1 MDVMLEKLLEK
12 SEALLL
18 RLVGQ
23 PETISLIEAKCSL
36 REVIQEIREACK
48 ERETATCGTQSLAAA
63 FSQQI
68 SVEDEPEPVAR
79 FRSDQEFI
87 DTFKSGGL
95 NG

>member
-1 MDVMLEKLLEK
+1 MLERLLVK
-12 SEALLL
+12 AEALLL
-18 RLVGQ
+18 VLRGDVENPG
-23 PETISLIEAKCSL
+23 LIEAKCEL

-48 ERETATCGTQSLAAA
+48 ERETATRGTQSLAAA